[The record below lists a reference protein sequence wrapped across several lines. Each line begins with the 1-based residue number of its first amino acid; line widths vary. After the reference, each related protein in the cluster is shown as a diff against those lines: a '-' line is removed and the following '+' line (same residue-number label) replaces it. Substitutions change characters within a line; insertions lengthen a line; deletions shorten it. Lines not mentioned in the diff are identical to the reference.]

1 MCKWKRWYYSVV
13 KTVSVVEFVFV
24 CPFAKLPQNNEDD
37 DHDMEMHCAA
47 AAQDAL
53 MKVPNR
59 VVEEYTFYD
68 DEV

>member
-1 MCKWKRWYYSVV
+1 M
-13 KTVSVVEFVFV
+13 SVVEFVFV
-24 CPFAKLPQNNEDD
+24 CPFAKLPHNNEDD